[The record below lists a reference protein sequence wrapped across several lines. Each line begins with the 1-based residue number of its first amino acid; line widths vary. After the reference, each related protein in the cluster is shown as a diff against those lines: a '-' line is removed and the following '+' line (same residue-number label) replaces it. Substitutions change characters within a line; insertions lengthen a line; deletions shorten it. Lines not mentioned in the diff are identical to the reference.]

1 MAKSNMRSAG
11 IRKHHRRIQHQ
22 TRIDSRA
29 NMNRAFKQKERHSL
43 ITTLHLGLLAGLFG
57 KIGGFFN
64 NLFSMPSF
72 GGLDLRRNMDL
83 GKDQNRA
90 AGANAL
96 RAWFPN
102 LGAMVSTRDGKR
114 V

>member
-1 MAKSNMRSAG
+1 MKSNMRSAG

-22 TRIDSRA
+22 ARIDSRT
-29 NMNRAFKQKERHSL
+29 NMKRAFKQKEHHPL

-57 KIGGFFN
+57 KVKGFFSG
-64 NLFSMPSF
+64 LFSMPSF
-72 GGLDLRRNMDL
+72 RGLDLRRDMTL
-83 GKDQNRA
+83 GENQNRA

-102 LGAMVSTRDGKR
+102 LGTMVSTRDGKR